1 MAAREDNH
9 QSSQPEHSHN
19 AAACCAALM
28 NWGKVRNRD
37 MRTARFIALVLLI
50 QWGFC
55 ASAHAQPRGRVTYR
69 PRAAD
74 RPTISPYIDLV
85 NQGNNNTGVGFQY
98 FRRVRPDVEFR
109 QAENNLRQ
117 NLKSLSKSVNESKT
131 QSESSMLGTTGHA
144 ASFMTHGKYFN
155 IGARSGGR

>member
-1 MAAREDNH
+1 M
-9 QSSQPEHSHN
+9 
-19 AAACCAALM
+19 
-28 NWGKVRNRD
+28 K
-37 MRTARFIALVLLI
+37 TARFIALVLLI

-155 IGARSGGR
+155 IGARSGSR

>member
-1 MAAREDNH
+1 MKA
-9 QSSQPEHSHN
+9 
-19 AAACCAALM
+19 
-28 NWGKVRNRD
+28 
-37 MRTARFIALVLLI
+37 ARFIAFVLLV
-50 QWGFC
+50 QAGLC
-55 ASAHAQPRGRVTYR
+55 AAVHAQAR
-69 PRAAD
+69 PRSAD
-74 RPTISPYIDLV
+74 RPKISPYLDLV
-85 NQGNNNTGVGFQY
+85 NQGNNNNGGVGFQY